1 MLRGHLLARLVALTV
16 VAVFA
21 FAASVA
27 GIPSRCLLDQHCGM
41 CEEVAGPAIGLGGCS
56 QMTAATPGS
65 PDQSPITFVALVAP
79 APAPAVA
86 VFAKPMMVS
95 SFRPAVAAFPDGAPP
110 GGLALR
116 I

>member
-1 MLRGHLLARLVALTV
+1 MPRGHLLARLFALTV
-16 VAVFA
+16 AAVFA

-27 GIPSRCLLDQHCGM
+27 GIPSRCLLDQHCAM
-41 CEEVAGPAIGLGGCS
+41 CEEVTGPAIGLGGCP
-56 QMTAATPGS
+56 QMSAATPES

-79 APAPAVA
+79 VPAPAVA
-86 VFAKPMMVS
+86 VFAKPMTVS
-95 SFRPAVAAFPDGAPP
+95 SYRPAVAAFPDGAPP